1 MNKEEMIKALRNAAQ
16 SASNTVAGNISSPI
30 DAIAWGLRKTGV
42 PIPEDAVGG
51 SLWMNQKGLT
61 LPVEDGNPKLVGEA
75 IGLTVPAL
83 IGAKIANPKAIEYF
97 KRGQ

>member
-1 MNKEEMIKALRNAAQ
+1 MNKEELIKALRNAAQ
-16 SASNTVAGNISSPI
+16 SASNTVAGNISAPV
-30 DAIAWGLRKTGV
+30 DAIAWGLRKTGIPV
-42 PIPEDAVGG
+42 PDDAVGG
-51 SLWMNQKGLT
+51 SQWMSQNGLT
-61 LPVEDGNPKLVGEA
+61 VPVEDGNPQLVGEA

>member
-1 MNKEEMIKALRNAAQ
+1 MNKDELIKALRDTAQ
-16 SASNTVAGNISSPI
+16 SASNTVAGNVAAPV
-30 DAIAWGLRKTGV
+30 DMIAWGLRNAGLPV
-42 PIPEDAVGG
+42 PENAVGG
-51 SLWMNQKGLT
+51 TSWMQEQGFMPDVDPGT
-61 LPVEDGNPKLVGEA
+61 PKLVGEA

>member
-1 MNKEEMIKALRNAAQ
+1 MDM
-16 SASNTVAGNISSPI
+16 
-30 DAIAWGLRKTGV
+30 IAWGLRNAGLPV
-42 PIPEDAVGG
+42 PENAVGG
-51 SLWMNQKGLT
+51 TSWMQEQGFMPDVDPGT
-61 LPVEDGNPKLVGEA
+61 PKLVGEA